1 VILNFST
8 GGKKCFPF
16 SFSCNELSLINEKII
31 CVFLFFLVQHVTFAQ
46 QTYFNKKKDSSG
58 FSLTDKGVAY
68 LSSLPL
74 KCILQEFPYK
84 TSHTSVT
91 DSDHVL
97 LPKQLHPA
105 FYGCF

>member
-1 VILNFST
+1 MKT
-8 GGKKCFPF
+8 
-16 SFSCNELSLINEKII
+16 II
-31 CVFLFFLVQHVTFAQ
+31 CVSLFFLVQHFTFAQ
-46 QTYFNKKKDSSG
+46 QSYFTIKKDSSG

-105 FYGCF
+105 FYGCFRLAFISAWPLDAHQALKTISTNE